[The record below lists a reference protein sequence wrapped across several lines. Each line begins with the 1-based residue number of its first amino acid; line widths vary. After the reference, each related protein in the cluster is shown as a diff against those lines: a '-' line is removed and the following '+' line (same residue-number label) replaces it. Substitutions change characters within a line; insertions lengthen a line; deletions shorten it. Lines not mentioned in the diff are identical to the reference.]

1 MVKKAKHRT
10 TPIQD
15 FLKGN
20 TGAFAGLQKRAAQLQ
35 LIHEKIQSILPP
47 PLGEHFT
54 LANVN
59 HNCLTLHTDSQAWAA
74 RLRFKTAEIL
84 NIVKPLCDTNPPR
97 SIRIKVVLP
106 ATASTKPRPRQK
118 LSNKNAKL
126 ILDTASSIKDPLLRD
141 ALNRLSKR
149 GMSK

>member
-10 TPIQD
+10 IAIQE

-20 TGAFAGLQKRAAQLQ
+20 TEAFAALQKRAAELQ
-35 LIHEKIQSILPP
+35 LIHEQIQSILPP

-59 HNCLTLHTDSQAWAA
+59 HNCLTLHTDSPAWAA

-84 NIVKPLCDTNPPR
+84 NTIKPLCDTNPPK
-97 SIRIKVVLP
+97 SIRIKVVP
-106 ATASTKPRPRQK
+106 PVSVSTKPKHRQK
-118 LSNKNAKL
+118 MSGKNAQL
-126 ILDTASSIKDPLLRD
+126 ILDTANSINDPLLRD

-149 GMSK
+149 GMS

>member
-1 MVKKAKHRT
+1 MVDKAKHRT
-10 TPIQD
+10 IAIQE

-20 TGAFAGLQKRAAQLQ
+20 TGTFASLQKRAGHLQ

-47 PLGEHFT
+47 PLGDHFT

-59 HNCLTLHTDSQAWAA
+59 QNCLTLHTDSPAWAA

-84 NIVKPLCDTNPPR
+84 NIIKPLCDTSPPK

-106 ATASTKPRPRQK
+106 SVVSTKPRRRQK
-118 LSNKNAKL
+118 MSDTNAKL
-126 ILDTASSIKDPLLRD
+126 ILDTANSIKDPILRD
-141 ALNRLSKR
+141 ALSRLSKR
-149 GMSK
+149 GIS